1 MKLKL
6 TKDCSVT
13 DEVSMDVDYTPITK
27 IAQTLSLS
35 M

>member
-13 DEVSMDVDYTPITK
+13 DEVSMYVDYTPITK